1 MKVRFLPRSP
11 SHASLYTPL
20 IIQSTRFGD
29 NSNLKLC
36 PLCVRI
42 GPRFGPRRRPFAG
55 RSYPARR
62 YSHFAFFP
70 NLPSSIY
77 FRVGLHPKCLD
88 GPPPVTFCMASIRL
102 IDFQKMS
109 GVFCAG
115 KSSSSIRDAITAVIP
130 GLDQPLVPLW
140 HPTAGRPEGWP
151 TLRQSPTSRP

>member
-1 MKVRFLPRSP
+1 MS
-11 SHASLYTPL
+11 A
-20 IIQSTRFGD
+20 
-29 NSNLKLC
+29 LC
-36 PLCVRI
+36 PHWTKT
-42 GPRFGPRRRPFAG
+42 GPRRRPFAG
-55 RSYPARR
+55 RSYAARR

-77 FRVGLHPKCLD
+77 FGVRLHPKCLD

-130 GLDQPLVPLW
+130 GLDQPLVSLWYPTAGRPEGLANAEAITYLLW
-140 HPTAGRPEGWP
+140 HPTAGRPERRP